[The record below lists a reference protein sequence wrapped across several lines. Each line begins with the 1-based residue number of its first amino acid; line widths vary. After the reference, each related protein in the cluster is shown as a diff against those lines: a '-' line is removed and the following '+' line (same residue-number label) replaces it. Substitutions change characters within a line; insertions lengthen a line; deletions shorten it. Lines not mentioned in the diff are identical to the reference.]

1 MKISYA
7 LKLLCLLL
15 CLLMPMSLAACKEPE
30 EPPIGG
36 DPPSPDQ
43 ILPGN
48 GVGNLAYGADIPL
61 LLEEGSFNVSKNH
74 GKVTVLNFWGT
85 WCGPCRNELPDF
97 DRVASEYAE
106 TVTVFAVH
114 TYPDPSVDT
123 YEPVSYVNE
132 HFADSKIVFGVNIV
146 GNPFY
151 TLYGGDGYYPFTLI
165 IDAEGVITYVKS
177 GGLSYEQLK
186 QLVDAALQ

>member
-1 MKISYA
+1 
-7 LKLLCLLL
+7 
-15 CLLMPMSLAACKEPE
+15 MSFAACKNAE

-36 DPPSPDQ
+36 DPPSSDQ
-43 ILPGN
+43 THLPGN

-61 LLEEGSFNVSKNH
+61 LLGEGSFNVSQNR

-85 WCGPCRNELPDF
+85 WCPPCRDELPAF
-97 DRVASEYAE
+97 DRIASEYAE

-114 TYPDPSVDT
+114 TYPAPNDT

-132 HFADSKIVFGVNIV
+132 RFADSKIIFGVNPE

-151 TLYGGDGYYPFTLI
+151 TLYGGDGYYPFTVI
-165 IDAEGVITYVKS
+165 VDAEGVITYRKS

-186 QLVDAALQ
+186 ALVDAALK